1 MVDLRFQIFDCKQRS
16 RLPAL
21 LVRLS
26 LRERIEARV
35 NSRQQES
42 RVVSSGKPRN
52 FRASVRLRN
61 VRRSPLRVRH
71 AGAHP
76 PQPAAPAGA
85 DRPPVAP
92 IEFLPTSTP
101 GSNSVRRGAP
111 ASDRS
116 GPAKSRP
123 ATNLDFPSLGSAA

>member
-1 MVDLRFQIFDCKQRS
+1 MGNRQPNRGEEMANLLTLLFNPFPHSTSQRH
-16 RLPAL
+16 
-21 LVRLS
+21 
-26 LRERIEARV
+26 
-35 NSRQQES
+35 
-42 RVVSSGKPRN
+42 
-52 FRASVRLRN
+52 N
-61 VRRSPLRVRH
+61 VRRSPLRVRY

-76 PQPAAPAGA
+76 PQPGAPAAA